1 MLCRQFVILKYF
13 VNIPESVVFGYNK
26 EMADKD
32 FQRWHKKKEYLHK
45 EKERPHFSE
54 GEVWFC
60 NLGTNIGFEQDG
72 RGKEFLRPVIVI
84 KKFNQEICWGLPLT
98 RNQKNGKYYFN
109 FALNGGIST
118 AILSQI
124 RLIDGKRLQYK
135 IGDVS
140 ENDFREIRKRLARFL
155 A

>member
-1 MLCRQFVILKYF
+1 MH
-13 VNIPESVVFGYNK
+13 
-26 EMADKD
+26 KD
-32 FQRWHKKKEYLHK
+32 FLRWHQQKEHLHK
-45 EKERPHFSE
+45 EKERPHFHD

-84 KKFNQEICWGLPLT
+84 KKFNQEVCWGLPLT
-98 RNQKNGKYYFN
+98 RNHKKGAYYFS
-109 FALNGGIST
+109 FALNGENST
-118 AILSQI
+118 AILSQL
-124 RLIDGKRLQYK
+124 RLMDGKRLQYK

-140 ENDFREIRKRLARFL
+140 EGDFIEIRKRLARFL